1 MRTAAPPRTPTHASG
16 YLTGLTTNE
25 VEALLEQVENFFL
38 SLTAV
43 GALGGNTF
51 IPEAPTGLRRASEKF
66 PVSTIPTEELC
77 CLPGAKVTVRYFDG
91 MRLAAL
97 PICLPFL
104 PTADTPGY
112 PRRVQLLLL
121 LLTNF
126 SG

>member
-25 VEALLEQVENFFL
+25 VQALLEQVENFFL

-51 IPEAPTGLRRASEKF
+51 IPEALTGLHRALEKF

-77 CLPGAKVTVRYFDG
+77 CLPGPASPSGTSTGCAWRRY
-91 MRLAAL
+91 RSAC
-97 PICLPFL
+97 PSCP
-104 PTADTPGY
+104 PRTRPDTRAGY
-112 PRRVQLLLL
+112 
-121 LLTNF
+121 
-126 SG
+126 SYSCSC